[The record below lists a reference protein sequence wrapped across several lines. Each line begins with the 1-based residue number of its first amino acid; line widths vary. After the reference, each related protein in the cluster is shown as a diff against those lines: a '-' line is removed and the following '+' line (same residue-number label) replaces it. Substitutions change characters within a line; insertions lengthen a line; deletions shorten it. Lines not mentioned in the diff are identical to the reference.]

1 MAKRSLR
8 MVCCLAAVL
17 ALAGCGRKST
27 SGGSIKRAAV
37 KSEEVQFASPQNGD
51 TVAVFDTS
59 LGEVRAVLYPQYAPM
74 AVENFVGLSQA
85 GYYNETVLF
94 RVEPGFAVEGGDASG
109 EGTGGTTIW
118 NGGTM
123 WALCAPRRTIPPA
136 AATVCFMWWQP
147 SPTAWTAA
155 SKAP

>member
-17 ALAGCGRKST
+17 ALAGCGKKST

-118 NGGTM
+118 NGNVWLIPVGVLVILLGH
-123 WALCAPRRTIPPA
+123 ALNISLALMGVLVHERTLRMI
-136 AATVCFMWWQP
+136 
-147 SPTAWTAA
+147 
-155 SKAP
+155 